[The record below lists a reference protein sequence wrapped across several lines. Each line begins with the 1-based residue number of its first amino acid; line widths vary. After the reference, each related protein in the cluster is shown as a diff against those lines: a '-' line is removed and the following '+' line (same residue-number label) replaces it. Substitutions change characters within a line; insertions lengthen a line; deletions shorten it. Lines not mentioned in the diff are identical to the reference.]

1 MPQCPAGVTPREGA
15 VENAQCLTARFVHEA
30 VGFAFVQEAFVHEAV
45 GFAFVHEA
53 FVHEAFVHEA
63 AEAPMGA
70 ASASTAAASTAS
82 EFFFRGVVVTV
93 RSGSALRRPARTPR
107 SGESRPRR
115 RDFRAQMGDEPATV

>member
-1 MPQCPAGVTPREGA
+1 
-15 VENAQCLTARFVHEA
+15 LTARFVHEA

-53 FVHEAFVHEA
+53 FVHEA
-63 AEAPMGA
+63 AEAPRGA

-82 EFFFRGVVVTV
+82 EVFLRGVVITV
-93 RSGSALRRPARTPR
+93 RSGSALRRLARTPR
-107 SGESRPRR
+107 SGERRPRR

>member
-1 MPQCPAGVTPREGA
+1 
-15 VENAQCLTARFVHEA
+15 LTARFVHEAVGFAFVQEAFVHEA

-63 AEAPMGA
+63 AEAPRGA

-82 EFFFRGVVVTV
+82 EVFLRGVVVTV
-93 RSGSALRRPARTPR
+93 RSGSALRRLARTPR
-107 SGESRPRR
+107 SGERRPRR